1 MTEYLVRRFVK
12 GYENTENAQVRTACG
27 VLSGMVGIC
36 CNVLLFAA
44 KLAIGLLTGSISIMA
59 DAFNN
64 LSDAASSIVGYVGV
78 KMAEKPADA
87 DHPFGHGRIEYIA
100 AFVVSFFVMQVGF
113 SLFISS
119 VGKIRHP
126 EEMVFHRAAVAVLF
140 MTVLVKLWMG
150 VFNRKLGRRINSKV
164 MMATAADSLGDAAA
178 TSATI
183 LSMVVFGMTGV
194 NIDGF
199 VGVIVSLLVMWA
211 GVEIAKDT
219 LEPLIG
225 QPIDP
230 EVYRKITEFV
240 ESYEGIIGTHD
251 LIVHNYGPS
260 RSMATIH
267 AEVDSDWKMEEGHE
281 IIDTIERDC
290 MRKLGILL
298 VVHMDPVE
306 THNRQQEQ
314 YRRLLGEI
322 LESLDF
328 RLSFHD
334 FRLVPGTERI
344 NLIFDLV
351 VPAEYNEA
359 MRDTIKTK
367 ISDRL
372 KESDPRLFCVM
383 TVENSFCGPNP
394 ESER

>member
-12 GYENTENAQVRTACG
+12 DYGNTEDAQVRTAYG
-27 VLSGMVGIC
+27 VLAGMVGIC
-36 CNVLLFAA
+36 CNVVLFAV
-44 KLAIGLLTGSISIMA
+44 KLAVGFLTGSISIMA

-64 LSDAASSIVGYVGV
+64 LSDAVSSIVGYVGV
-78 KMAEKPADA
+78 RLAGKPADA
-87 DHPFGHGRIEYIA
+87 DHPFGHGRIEYITA
-100 AFVVSFFVMQVGF
+100 LIVAFFVIQVGF
-113 SLFISS
+113 SLFTTSI
-119 VGKIRHP
+119 GKIFHP
-126 EEMVFHRAAVAVLF
+126 EELTFRWEAVAILAV
-140 MTVLVKLWMG
+140 TVLVKLWMG
-150 VFNRKLGRRINSKV
+150 LFNRKLGKRIDSRV
-164 MMATAADSLGDAAA
+164 MMATAADSLGDVAA

-183 LSMVVFGMTGV
+183 ISVMVYGFSGI

-199 VGVIVSLLVMWA
+199 IGLIVSGLVMWA
-211 GVEIAKDT
+211 GVGIAKDT

-230 EVYRKITEFV
+230 EIYRKITEFV
-240 ESYEGIIGTHD
+240 EGYEGIIGTHD

-281 IIDTIERDC
+281 VIDTIERDC

-314 YRRLLGEI
+314 YRQLLSRI
-322 LESLDF
+322 LEGLDF
-328 RLSFHD
+328 RLTFHD
-334 FRLVPGTERI
+334 FRMVPGKERI

-351 VPAEYNEA
+351 VPGEYNEA
-359 MRDTIKTK
+359 MRDTIRTK
-367 ISDRL
+367 ISEQV
-372 KESDPRLFCVM
+372 KQEDPRLSCVI
-383 TVENSFCGPNP
+383 TVENSFCGEAS
-394 ESER
+394 ESD

>member
-1 MTEYLVRRFVK
+1 MTEYLVKRFVK
-12 GYENTENAQVRTACG
+12 NYEDTQSADVRTAYG
-27 VLSGMVGIC
+27 VLAGRVGVC
-36 CNVLLFAA
+36 CNLVLFLA
-44 KLAIGLLTGSISIMA
+44 KLAAGFFTGSISILA

-64 LSDAASSIVGYVGV
+64 LSDAASSIIGYIGM
-78 KMAEKPADA
+78 KMAGKPADA

-113 SLFISS
+113 SLFTASL
-119 VGKIRHP
+119 GKIRRP
-126 EEMVFHRAAVAVLF
+126 EELAFHWGAVAVLLL
-140 MTVLVKLWMG
+140 TVLVKLWMG
-150 VFNRKLGRRINSKV
+150 LFNRRLGRRIDSKV
-164 MMATAADSLGDAAA
+164 MLATAADSLGDAGA

-183 LSMVVFGMTGV
+183 LSILVFGISGV

-199 VGVIVSLLVMWA
+199 VGLIVSLLVMWA
-211 GVEIAKDT
+211 GIGIAKDT

-230 EVYRKITEFV
+230 QVYHRITEFV

-281 IIDTIERDC
+281 VIDTIERDC

-306 THNRQQEQ
+306 THNRQQAQ
-314 YRRLLGEI
+314 YRDLLGQI
-322 LESLDF
+322 LEGLDS

-334 FRLVPGTERI
+334 FRMVPGSERI

-351 VPAEYNEA
+351 VPVEYNEA

-372 KESDPRLFCVM
+372 KESDPRLFCVV
-383 TVENSFCGPNP
+383 TVENSFCGTAS
-394 ESER
+394 ESD